1 VVVVVVVGTSLA
13 VPVNEQSKIVVVVVV
28 VVGQTSK
35 TQAPPNVIVTL
46 GLLTTGLSP
55 QKLIIS
61 DGSIFI
67 PVTGK
72 LLQLVYPK
80 L

>member
-13 VPVNEQSKIVVVVVV
+13 VPINEQSKIVVVVV